1 MKKKII
7 YVTSSRADFGIVS
20 SLLLKL
26 EKSSKIDFYLIVIG
40 THFLKN
46 FGYSFKEIK
55 ELKIKNV
62 IKIKFKQKKID
73 DLNYYISHLSKKY
86 TDLLDLINPDTVIL
100 LGDRYE
106 IAQIALLTHFKN
118 IPLIHLHGG
127 EKTIGSKD
135 DNYRHS
141 ISKLAQYHFVSHN
154 FFKKRLIQLGED
166 RNKIFNIGSISLEN
180 VKTYNKASISKLNHM
195 SFLRSRN
202 KFFIVT
208 LHPSSTIKST
218 KKNIQELKKSILNFN
233 NINFIFTAPNIDFG
247 YKIIM
252 DEINKLVLKHKN
264 IYFYKNIGNK
274 IYFSLLK
281 LSSGIIGNSSSG
293 IIEAPYFKIPTINIG
308 NRQSG
313 RLFSSTIYKCES
325 SNIKIK
331 NLIKKICSTKFK
343 INTSKIYI
351 KKNSDSS
358 NKVLS
363 FIIKCNFKKV
373 SLDKNFR
380 DIVDIK

>member
-20 SLLLKL
+20 SLLPKL
-26 EKSSKIDFYLIVIG
+26 QKSSYIEFYLIVTG

-46 FGYSFKEIK
+46 FGYSFKEIQK
-55 ELKIKNV
+55 LKIKNV
-62 IKIKFKQKKID
+62 INIKFSQKKID

-86 TDLLDLINPDTVIL
+86 TDLIDLINPDSVIL

-127 EKTIGSKD
+127 EVTMGSKD

-141 ISKLAQYHFVSHN
+141 ISKLAQYHFVSHKV
-154 FFKKRLIQLGED
+154 FKKRLIQLGED
-166 RNKIFNIGSISLEN
+166 RNKIYIMGSISLEN
-180 VKTYNKASISKLNHM
+180 VKTYSKTTISKLNNM
-195 SFLRSRN
+195 SFLKSRN

-218 KKNIQELKKSILNFN
+218 KKDIQELKKSILSFH

-247 YKIIM
+247 YEIIM
-252 DEINKLVLKHKN
+252 DEINNLVLKHKN
-264 IYFYKNIGNK
+264 IYFYKNMGNK

-293 IIEAPYFKIPTINIG
+293 IIEAPYFKKPTINIG
-308 NRQSG
+308 NRQFG
-313 RLFSSTIYKCES
+313 RLFSTTIYNCES

-331 NLIKKICSTKFK
+331 NLIKKISSTKFK

-351 KKNSDSS
+351 KKNSNSS
-358 NKVLS
+358 NRVLS
-363 FIIKCNFKKV
+363 FISKCNFKKIP
-373 SLDKNFR
+373 LNKNFR
-380 DIVDIK
+380 DIIDIK